1 VEPRRTAGAAIW
13 QTRPAN
19 RTHQWFGELDAAQR
33 SGRVGRNGMPGP
45 LLMGVLLTRYSDE
58 FRLAA
63 RPRSLVRAALAVLS
77 VAGRLR
83 GYGRAG

>member
-1 VEPRRTAGAAIW
+1 MSPASSTRERTPS
-13 QTRPAN
+13 R
-19 RTHQWFGELDAAQR
+19 
-33 SGRVGRNGMPGP
+33 
-45 LLMGVLLTRYSDE
+45 DE